1 MKKNAFLAI
10 IPARAGS
17 KRIPNKNLQLLSNKP
32 MIQYTIEA
40 AISSLQK
47 SNIIISSNDVK
58 VHNIAKKFGLNVPF
72 IRPSKLSTEMATTS
86 SVILHAIQWYKK
98 QYGFIPDNIIL
109 LQPTSPFRTA
119 DDIKKSMKQFITSKK
134 RTLVS
139 ACIPMQHPGDF
150 LYEDNNRKFKR
161 LKIIKLKKK
170 LNEKKKYP
178 KMYFIDGGIYIS
190 KTTHFIKTG
199 DMIGKDPDIFLTSQ
213 YHAIDVDTPFDI
225 DLARIMNQKID

>member
-72 IRPSKLSTEMATTS
+72 IRPSKLSTETATTS
-86 SVILHAIQWYKK
+86 SVILHAIQWYRK
-98 QYGFIPDNIIL
+98 QHGFIPDNLIL
-109 LQPTSPFRTA
+109 LQPTSPFR
-119 DDIKKSMKQFITSKK
+119 DRKS
-134 RTLVS
+134 V
-139 ACIPMQHPGDF
+139 
-150 LYEDNNRKFKR
+150 
-161 LKIIKLKKK
+161 
-170 LNEKKKYP
+170 
-178 KMYFIDGGIYIS
+178 
-190 KTTHFIKTG
+190 
-199 DMIGKDPDIFLTSQ
+199 
-213 YHAIDVDTPFDI
+213 V
-225 DLARIMNQKID
+225 